1 MRFQINPARLAKPPQ
16 MSPDTVEILF
26 MRTRR
31 QIARSVLIF
40 LASTVACA
48 SAQTASP
55 VSTENI
61 IAHMAKAGE
70 DNHANF
76 RPYIVTV
83 DYKLFGQETAV
94 PASHV
99 IAELTFVP
107 PYLKGYTIRHANGT
121 HMGETVVR
129 RMLEGQMAF
138 AKDSG
143 STDISQGNYDF
154 RLIREEDVNGHRCY
168 VLELLPRRKAKNLLH
183 GNIWVDANTYLLE
196 RVEGEPAKSSSWWLK
211 DVRIVLLFGYVG
223 EMWMQTSSE
232 STADVRIVGQYR
244 MISQDVSYEID
255 QPSPARSS
263 AEAAFF
269 PDAKSESA
277 IPESNTTVTA
287 VAATVTLEKRD
298 PR

>member
-1 MRFQINPARLAKPPQ
+1 MRFQTNPALLTSAPQ
-16 MSPDTVEILF
+16 TSPDTAEIFF
-26 MRTRR
+26 MRPRN
-31 QIARSVLIF
+31 QIACSVLIF

-55 VSTENI
+55 VPTENI
-61 IAHMAKAGE
+61 IARMAKAGE
-70 DNHANF
+70 HNHAHF
-76 RPYIVTV
+76 QPYVVTV
-83 DYKLFGQETAV
+83 DYKLFGKETAA
-94 PASHV
+94 PTSQV
-99 IAELTFVP
+99 IAELTYVP
-107 PYLKGYTIRHANGT
+107 PHLKSYAIRHANGT
-121 HMGETVVR
+121 HMGETIVR

-143 STDISQGNYDF
+143 STDISHDNYDF
-154 RLIREEDVNGHRCY
+154 RLIREEDMNGHHCY

-183 GNIWVDANTYLLE
+183 GNIWVDANTYLLQ

-244 MISQDVSYEID
+244 MISQDVSYKID
-255 QPSPARSS
+255 QLSPVRSS

-269 PDAKSESA
+269 PDAESESA
-277 IPESNTTVTA
+277 IP
-287 VAATVTLEKRD
+287 
-298 PR
+298 

>member
-1 MRFQINPARLAKPPQ
+1 MRFQINPDRVTRAPQ
-16 MSPDTVEILF
+16 TSPDTAEILF
-26 MRTRR
+26 MRTQK
-31 QIARSVLIF
+31 QIAWSVLIC

-48 SAQTASP
+48 SAQTVNP
-55 VSTENI
+55 VPTENI

-76 RPYIVTV
+76 RPYVVMV
-83 DYKLFGQETAV
+83 DYKLFGKETVV
-94 PASHV
+94 PASQV
-99 IAELTFVP
+99 IAELTFIP
-107 PYLKGYTIRHANGT
+107 PYLKSYAIQHANGT
-121 HMGETVVR
+121 HIGETIVR

-143 STDISQGNYDF
+143 STDISRDNYDF
-154 RLIREEDVNGHRCY
+154 RLIREEDVNGHNCY

-183 GNIWVDANTYLLE
+183 GNIWVDASTYLLQ

-232 STADVRIVGQYR
+232 STADVRIVGQFR
-244 MISQDVSYEID
+244 MISQDVSYKID
-255 QPSPARSS
+255 QPSPVRSS

-269 PDAKSESA
+269 PDAESESA
-277 IPESNTTVTA
+277 IPEPNTIVTA
-287 VAATVTLEKRD
+287 VAASVALEKRD